1 MGNALSAELGLNIYS
16 FAAAING
23 DVSEAVQNSVNVI
36 AVINTLGRVD
46 LESLKAIRTIG
57 NILDKDL
64 ALDIVE
70 FMTALQITKDQQDA
84 SKIIAE
90 TIHSLAQFKVED
102 IENIK
107 HLKEIDPS
115 IANNLIELIN
125 KLDIRNNPAIN
136 EIELKRSV
144 AALSS
149 FLSSVQGILNQN
161 VGFFGTL
168 FMPIKGQLIG
178 KGIANFM
185 RAIMK
190 AIPEKEIKV
199 EMRGV
204 AEIMNVLMKFA
215 DKDSKYSISRLK
227 KIMTEKNGKEIGAFF
242 KGILD
247 AIPD

>member
-1 MGNALSAELGLNIYS
+1 M
-16 FAAAING
+16 
-23 DVSEAVQNSVNVI
+23 
-36 AVINTLGRVD
+36 
-46 LESLKAIRTIG
+46 
-57 NILDKDL
+57 
-64 ALDIVE
+64 
-70 FMTALQITKDQQDA
+70 
-84 SKIIAE
+84 
-90 TIHSLAQFKVED
+90 
-102 IENIK
+102 
-107 HLKEIDPS
+107 
-115 IANNLIELIN
+115 
-125 KLDIRNNPAIN
+125 
-136 EIELKRSV
+136 
-144 AALSS
+144 SS